1 MVFDNVLCSC
11 FESWF
16 CLCHC
21 LCPPWLSL
29 GLDFV
34 PLTPHLSSVSHGQW
48 GQRNNLSH
56 SLFCSLLR
64 HVINNTG
71 KRRGG
76 PEIIALPYRA
86 KRRQIYIWF
95 RRKLHFTAIFNV
107 GPSFIFLSQT
117 QGGLLPAYSEA
128 EVSQGGKSHL
138 SKLFESE
145 NKVAIPHNGLP
156 QHLTTYSLNFLR
168 EEINPK
174 YLTKVKM

>member
-95 RRKLHFTAIFNV
+95 RRKLHFTATFNV

-117 QGGLLPAYSEA
+117 QVGLLPAILRQKCHKA
-128 EVSQGGKSHL
+128 ESRICPNFLKVRIKWQSH
-138 SKLFESE
+138 
-145 NKVAIPHNGLP
+145 IMGCPQQPHNS
-156 QHLTTYSLNFLR
+156 QN
-168 EEINPK
+168 I
-174 YLTKVKM
+174 